1 MIAPLEQPQPTE
13 ATRTVAAYGDQVAA
27 RRVALRDAWLA
38 GALGF
43 LCVMPYLAAPAGN
56 NTAIQAGNLLTLG
69 MVVPA
74 LVLSWRNKILWL
86 FPLMLLPLFISAGKV
101 AVTDGDLSLSFKS
114 IFVWALSTL
123 TIVATQLYA
132 PRNSLAILTGLAAA
146 TVLHVIVGAWQWYAF
161 SNGQF
166 PLIELYSTNPS
177 FLSVVDNARTMAKW
191 EARPFGIFPEP
202 SAMSCSLAPWVL
214 FWTAHLCGIVKL
226 RRQPAAWQNA
236 LFAVAAVGA
245 LSLIIL
251 SRSGHAAFT
260 LAAACVFGAI
270 WLVRSKATFRTYMA
284 LLTVFGLIMPIVLY
298 LAAIALSDRMGGDKM
313 GNSSWEDRSN
323 SIIIGFHLL
332 VGGGVGRVI
341 FGVGPGLTTP
351 ILQGVYKLEAIW
363 SVLLTYVYETGI
375 VGLLVMG
382 WLAGLLIRVWKTQR
396 FDLAFAAIVAV
407 WLVGATVTTSYDQ
420 LLSLWLTLGWLTVWP
435 QICEPATTTLVPT
448 AMAYRARVRPAAQP
462 RGATAAR
469 HPADRGLSPALRRL
483 GAGQPA
489 APQAQLP
496 PPPRR
501 WTDVENNE

>member
-13 ATRTVAAYGDQVAA
+13 ATRTVAAYVGQAAA
-27 RRVALRDAWLA
+27 RRADLRDAWLA

-43 LCVMPYLAAPAGN
+43 LCVMPYLAFPAGN
-56 NTAIQAGNLLTLG
+56 NTAVQAGNLLTLG

-74 LVLSWRNKILWL
+74 LLLSWRNKILWL

-101 AVTDGDLSLSFKS
+101 AVTNGDLSLSFKS
-114 IFVWALSTL
+114 ILVWAMSTL
-123 TIVATQLYA
+123 TIIATQLYA
-132 PRNSLAILTGLAAA
+132 PRHYLAILTGLAVA
-146 TVLHVIVGAWQWYAF
+146 TILHVTVGVWQWYAF
-161 SNGQF
+161 ANGQF
-166 PLIELYSTNPS
+166 PLVELYSSNPS
-177 FLSVVDNARTMAKW
+177 FLSVVENARTMAKW

-214 FWTAHLCGIVKL
+214 FWTAHLCGIIKL
-226 RRQPAAWQNA
+226 CRQPTAWQNA

-260 LAAACVFGAI
+260 LAAAVVFGAI
-270 WLVRSKATFRTYMA
+270 WLARSKATFRTYVA

-313 GNSSWEDRSN
+313 GNSSWEERS
-323 SIIIGFHLL
+323 SSLVIGFKLL
-332 VGGGVGRVI
+332 VGGGAGRLF

-351 ILQGVYKLEAIW
+351 ILQGVYNLEAVW

-375 VGLLVMG
+375 IGLLVMC
-382 WLAGLLIRVWKTQR
+382 WLAGLLIRVWKVQR
-396 FDLAFAAIVAV
+396 FDLAYAAIVAV

-435 QICEPATTTLVPT
+435 QICEPATMTLVPT
-448 AMAYRARVRPAAQP
+448 AKAYRSRIRPAAQP
-462 RGATAAR
+462 RGSSAAR
-469 HPADRGLSPALRRL
+469 HPADRALSPALRRL

-489 APQAQLP
+489 PQPQLP
-496 PPPRR
+496 APKR